1 VINHLSFF
9 SGQIEEAVDAAGG
22 CWYLAPT
29 PKAQL
34 VHLKM
39 FKISADTA
47 LNRVSRYKEG
57 RRLMVEHYSNVS
69 FPLQHSLWPIVEDA
83 SQCYPLELLFTPRRK
98 SFYIQKSF
106 IQQLICNFQK
116 RKNLV
121 NASKEKAQ
129 FQ

>member
-1 VINHLSFF
+1 
-9 SGQIEEAVDAAGG
+9 
-22 CWYLAPT
+22 
-29 PKAQL
+29 

-106 IQQLICNFQK
+106 IQQLICNLLSK

-121 NASKEKAQ
+121 SASKKKLSSNKAASTSCPMNKDEPVE
-129 FQ
+129 

>member
-1 VINHLSFF
+1 M
-9 SGQIEEAVDAAGG
+9 
-22 CWYLAPT
+22 
-29 PKAQL
+29 
-34 VHLKM
+34 HLKM

-98 SFYIQKSF
+98 SFFIQKTSF
-106 IQQLICNFQK
+106 IQQLICNLQNGK
-116 RKNLV
+116 ISSMQARKKLSSNKV
-121 NASKEKAQ
+121 ASTSCPMNKDEPVE
-129 FQ
+129 